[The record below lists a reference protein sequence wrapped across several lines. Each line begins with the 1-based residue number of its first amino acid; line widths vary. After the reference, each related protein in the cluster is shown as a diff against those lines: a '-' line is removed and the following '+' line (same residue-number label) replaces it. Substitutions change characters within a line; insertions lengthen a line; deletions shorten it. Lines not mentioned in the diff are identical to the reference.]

1 MVAKHGL
8 NPHFPVVTGRHQLT
22 AEWSIDLPGEFN
34 RRIDDGD
41 LVFWRPGITAFVAIW
56 NNDNAESI
64 GARLAWLRG
73 DMNPEAFD
81 IVQEDLVDA
90 QRFAYRLREDSEDSE
105 ENSMPALY
113 AFTVVEDS
121 HLQLAVYFDDEH
133 DVEVALR
140 LWRSVAFAQND
151 PLRTPRLH

>member
-56 NNDNAESI
+56 N
-64 GARLAWLRG
+64 
-73 DMNPEAFD
+73 
-81 IVQEDLVDA
+81 
-90 QRFAYRLREDSEDSE
+90 
-105 ENSMPALY
+105 
-113 AFTVVEDS
+113 TT
-121 HLQLAVYFDDEH
+121 
-133 DVEVALR
+133 
-140 LWRSVAFAQND
+140 
-151 PLRTPRLH
+151 TPRASAPGWPGFEGT

>member
-1 MVAKHGL
+1 
-8 NPHFPVVTGRHQLT
+8 
-22 AEWSIDLPGEFN
+22 
-34 RRIDDGD
+34 
-41 LVFWRPGITAFVAIW
+41 
-56 NNDNAESI
+56 
-64 GARLAWLRG
+64 
-73 DMNPEAFD
+73 MNPEAFD